1 MFLKY
6 PMIGEKESD
15 NICIVLL
22 PQTDLINL
30 LVPFI
35 GHWSFR
41 SCCYHL
47 LLSLLIN
54 ACANMYINMYM
65 YVYMCYHR
73 KTFYRNINRFTLQT
87 LNSLTLIKN
96 MLHSNCF
103 VNFNIV
109 KILSKPLIL
118 LKFFKT
124 VYNSS
129 HMRLNFGYLLYIF
142 KALWLAFTGKTVILN
157 WIDSLASKNF
167 LFIQYLT
174 NNQEHVQTSS

>member
-1 MFLKY
+1 
-6 PMIGEKESD
+6 MI
-15 NICIVLL
+15 IFALFFF
-22 PQTDLINL
+22 PRTDLIIL
-30 LVPFI
+30 FVPFI

-54 ACANMYINMYM
+54 ACANIYVSMYM
-65 YVYMCYHR
+65 YVCMCYHR

-96 MLHSNCF
+96 MLHNNCF
-103 VNFNIV
+103 VNFITV
-109 KILSKPLIL
+109 KILSKLLIL

-124 VYNSS
+124 VYKNS
-129 HMRLNFGYLLYIF
+129 HTRWNFRYLLYIF

-167 LFIQYLT
+167 LLIQYLT